1 MPRPR
6 NQGRATKADRK
17 AARAT
22 MKRLFHDIF
31 TTYPIHLILVVIFII
46 VSVLAN
52 VQGTLFTQTLID
64 SYITPMIKDGSHDF
78 GPLLGAIR
86 RVAAFYI
93 LGIFS
98 TYMYN
103 LV

>member
-52 VQGTLFTQTLID
+52 VQGTLFTRTLID
-64 SYITPMIKDGSHDF
+64 SYITP
-78 GPLLGAIR
+78 PALGDRAGACGA
-86 RVAAFYI
+86 VALAQSAA
-93 LGIFS
+93 GED
-98 TYMYN
+98 
-103 LV
+103 